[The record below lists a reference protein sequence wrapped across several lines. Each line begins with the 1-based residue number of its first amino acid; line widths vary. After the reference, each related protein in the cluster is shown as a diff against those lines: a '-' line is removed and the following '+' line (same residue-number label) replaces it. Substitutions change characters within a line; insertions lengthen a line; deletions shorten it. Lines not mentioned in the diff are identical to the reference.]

1 MFDDC
6 LTLEQVERRKRSL
19 VTELHPDAGGSNE
32 RFLAMMDAYDKAVE
46 RIKHGSDNV
55 YATEPT
61 QTHSQAQPVYTY
73 NAPPQVF
80 YAPTLQDRID
90 NVFVFIQQSAD
101 LVAKAAVVYT
111 TVMEQ
116 VDAIKA
122 EKRKKARKTRKK
134 LPKTK

>member
-46 RIKHGSDNV
+46 RVNLPQQQ
-55 YATEPT
+55 TT
-61 QTHSQAQPVYTY
+61 QFESQQPAYTY
-73 NAPPQVF
+73 IPPQQAF
-80 YAPTLQDRID
+80 YAPTLQDKID
-90 NVFVFIQQSAD
+90 NVFVFIQQSAE

-122 EKRKKARKTRKK
+122 EKRTKARKSKK
-134 LPKTK
+134 RLAKTK